1 MQTFG
6 YFICNGLHQAKDC
19 SKKEKLNALIAVK
32 ENDNEPKALTWVDPF

>member
-19 SKKEKLNALIAVK
+19 PKKEKLNALIAIE
-32 ENDNEPKALTWVDPF
+32 ENDNKLKALT